1 VPSSRALRR
10 QVDELTTELRHKYLT
25 ILKSCYWEFFEE
37 GQCMPDSVIVLM
49 ESADRAMDHEEDA
62 MQDWEFIRSYIMS
75 ESFVRL
81 MSGLS
86 QLPCVGRVFKAFLF
100 DHFTLSYDILVSFI
114 DGHDAATKM
123 IDMVIENKDFVGKIL
138 LESGR
143 NVHGA
148 EGYMHRHI
156 EDTFPEICKAIQH
169 RRAQYYLLVHEYHY
183 VDKMLK
189 NG

>member
-1 VPSSRALRR
+1 MA
-10 QVDELTTELRHKYLT
+10 
-25 ILKSCYWEFFEE
+25 
-37 GQCMPDSVIVLM
+37 DSVIVLM

-62 MQDWEFIRSYIMS
+62 MHDWDFIRSYIMS
-75 ESFVRL
+75 EIYVKL

-86 QLPCVGRVFKAFLF
+86 SMPCIGRIFKGYLF
-100 DHFTLSYDILVSFI
+100 EHFTLSYDILVNFI
-114 DGHDAATKM
+114 EGHDQATKM
-123 IDMVIENKDFVGKIL
+123 IEAVIENKDFVGKIL
-138 LESGR
+138 LESQK

-148 EGYMHRHI
+148 EAYMYRHI

-169 RRAQYYLLVHEYHY
+169 RRAQYFLLVHEYHY